1 VILTIIHPYTPRGI
15 EVGSF
20 QGVDHRQLALV
31 RVQGGLLGVTSEKG
45 MLVLDREGSA
55 RPDSMNTFHF
65 ALNGVV
71 TSHIYG
77 YFDSHAYAFIA
88 PLDAVAATNG
98 PPSGLGGADTWFHAD
113 GSGRIRLP
121 DATLIAPDD
130 AILPETLSGVRVVLY
145 PTGNSSLE
153 NFENRNRAVRAE
165 LNNRGFPVQT
175 IGMHGWSEFGPT
187 SGDEQK
193 ELSLALGARDAL
205 PANHTASPDG
215 EISLLLSKLNELRK
229 DQAMGVR
236 LVTKDS
242 GLELPIDDEIQSLLS
257 SAEALTKSF
266 DSSKAGLFYAK
277 KLAAL
282 RQELGLPAVKAMT
295 LNSRPNAAALISQ
308 IKQTLLASTD
318 GAVELDEVVVSELPG
333 ADRQ

>member
-1 VILTIIHPYTPRGI
+1 MILTIIYPYTPRGI

-31 RVQGGLLGVTSEKG
+31 RVQGGLLGVTSENG

-113 GSGRIRLP
+113 EYGRIRLP
-121 DATLIAPDD
+121 DATLIAPED
-130 AILPETLSGVRVVLY
+130 AILPETLSGLRVVLY

-165 LNNRGFPVQT
+165 LNNRGFPVQA

-215 EISLLLSKLNELRK
+215 EISLLLSKLSELRK
-229 DQAMGVR
+229 EQAIGVR

-242 GLELPIDDEIQSLLS
+242 GLELPIEEEIQSLLA
-257 SAEALTKSF
+257 SAEAVNRGF
-266 DSSKAGLFYAK
+266 DSRKAGLFYAK

-282 RQELGLPAVKAMT
+282 RQELGLPAVPTMALK
-295 LNSRPNAAALISQ
+295 SRPSAAAVISHV
-308 IKQTLLASTD
+308 KQNLLASTD
-318 GAVELDEVVVSELPG
+318 VAVELDHEVASELPG
-333 ADRQ
+333 ENRQ